1 MKIICANPRNLW
13 IINFLAP
20 LRETGDTMNREIKQI
35 EFKDEFTDCPECG
48 YKDGFHS
55 VFKKDGS
62 TTKWLFICPSCH
74 TVFDIGFTVPG

>member
-1 MKIICANPRNLW
+1 LLNL
-13 IINFLAP
+13 LAP
-20 LRETGDTMNREIKQI
+20 WRETGDTMNREVKQI
-35 EFKDEFTDCPECG
+35 KFKDEFADCPECG